1 MMIGNTNDP
10 TGAATPIVGPGNNS
24 CTDCITIPLEEYR
37 KTLEMATELS
47 IIREL
52 AGDQNIYL
60 ILAKSQPDSMVPMAE
75 YASLQNTTSEK
86 IAELKQELMV
96 KDEHIAHLEYQMK
109 TQPAAHI
116 CPVCGRQFFE
126 TPAISRRDESMK
138 ICSVCAAT
146 EALEDAREA
155 GVISRGEAKEIQ
167 DIVERVAVPM
177 EKIREERGE
186 VIPRQSTPEQC
197 KKGGR
202 KTQQGKKADL
212 PMEEIMELKAKGWS
226 NVRIAGR
233 YGVADVTIETRI
245 KQYLAKQNAVEKPA
259 VEPAKTDT
267 RRPLD
272 ITDLRTRREAGE
284 TYEHIGKEYGGW
296 TEDEVHAFMIQKG
309 KEERGGQD

>member
-37 KTLEMATELS
+37 KLIECSVNMD
-47 IIREL
+47 IIDKL
-52 AGDQNIYL
+52 AGDKDIYRTL
-60 ILAKSQPDSMVPMAE
+60 VTGPDVVPRDEYNKLLNVSAKKIHQ
-75 YASLQNTTSEK
+75 LEK
-86 IAELKQELMV
+86 ELEEAK
-96 KDEHIAHLEYQMK
+96 AN
-109 TQPAAHI
+109 PAHI

-126 TPAISRRDESMK
+126 TPAVSRRDPEQK

-146 EALEDAREA
+146 EALEDAQKA
-155 GVISRGEAKEIQ
+155 GAISRGEAKEIQ
-167 DIVERVAVPM
+167 EIIEDVAKEE
-177 EKIREERGE
+177 EK

-233 YGVADVTIETRI
+233 YGVADVTIGTRI
-245 KQYLAKQNAVEKPA
+245 KQYLTKDKPAEKPA
-259 VEPAKTDT
+259 AEPAKTDT

-272 ITDLRTRREAGE
+272 ITDLRARREAGE

-296 TEDEVHAFMIQKG
+296 TEDEVHAFIIQKG
-309 KEERGGQD
+309 KEERNEDK

>member
-37 KTLEMATELS
+37 KLIECSVSMD
-47 IIREL
+47 IINEL
-52 AGDQNIYL
+52 AGDKNIYRAL
-60 ILAKSQPDSMVPMAE
+60 TEAPDVVSRDDYNKMLNVTTHKIHQLERELEEAKSLP
-75 YASLQNTTSEK
+75 
-86 IAELKQELMV
+86 
-96 KDEHIAHLEYQMK
+96 
-109 TQPAAHI
+109 AHI
-116 CPVCGRQFFE
+116 CPVCGRQYFE
-126 TPAISRRDESMK
+126 TPAVSRRDLKQK

-155 GVISRGEAKEIQ
+155 GAISRGEAKEIQ

-202 KTQQGKKADL
+202 KTQMGKKVDL
-212 PMEEIMELKAKGWS
+212 PMDEIRQLKAEGWS
-226 NVRIAGR
+226 NVKIAKK
-233 YGVADVTIETRI
+233 YGVADVTIGYRL
-245 KQYLAKQNAVEKPA
+245 KKDAEKKA
-259 VEPAKTDT
+259 AEKASEPAQTDGK
-267 RRPLD
+267 RPLD
-272 ITDLRTRREAGE
+272 ITDLRARREAGE

-296 TEDEVHAFMIQKG
+296 TEDEVHAFMIRKG

>member
-37 KTLEMATELS
+37 KLIECSVSMD
-47 IIREL
+47 IINEL
-52 AGDQNIYL
+52 AGDKNIYRAL
-60 ILAKSQPDSMVPMAE
+60 TEAPDVVSRDDYNKMLNVTTHKIHQLEKELEEAKSLP
-75 YASLQNTTSEK
+75 
-86 IAELKQELMV
+86 
-96 KDEHIAHLEYQMK
+96 
-109 TQPAAHI
+109 AHI
-116 CPVCGRQFFE
+116 CPVCGRQYFE

-146 EALEDAREA
+146 EALQDAQQA
-155 GVISRGEAKEIQ
+155 GAISKGEAKEIQ
-167 DIVERVAVPM
+167 EIIEDVAKEE
-177 EKIREERGE
+177 EK

-233 YGVADVTIETRI
+233 YGVADVTIGTRI
-245 KQYLAKQNAVEKPA
+245 KQYLAKNKPAEKPA
-259 VEPAKTDT
+259 EPAEPTKTDT

-272 ITDLRTRREAGE
+272 IADLRARREAGE

>member
-1 MMIGNTNDP
+1 MMIGNTEAP
-10 TGAATPIVGPGNNS
+10 TGAATPIVRAGTSPY
-24 CTDCITIPLEEYR
+24 TDCITIPLEEYR
-37 KTLEMATELS
+37 KLIECSVSMDIIHTLADGRNVYWLLTRTSDMVSRTEYQNLQNSTAEKISDLQTEL
-47 IIREL
+47 RQK
-52 AGDQNIYL
+52 G
-60 ILAKSQPDSMVPMAE
+60 E
-75 YASLQNTTSEK
+75 Y
-86 IAELKQELMV
+86 IAN
-96 KDEHIAHLEYQMK
+96 LERQARDRS
-109 TQPAAHI
+109 AAHI

-146 EALEDAREA
+146 EALEDAQKA
-155 GVISRGEAKEIQ
+155 GAISRGEAKEIKEIIE
-167 DIVERVAVPM
+167 DVAKEE
-177 EKIREERGE
+177 EK

-202 KTQQGKKADL
+202 KTRQGKKADL
-212 PMEEIMELKAKGWS
+212 PMEEIMGLKAKGWS

-233 YGVADVTIETRI
+233 YGVTDVTIGTRI
-245 KQYLAKQNAVEKPA
+245 KQYLAKNKPAEKPA

-272 ITDLRTRREAGE
+272 ITDLRARREAGE

-296 TEDEVHAFMIQKG
+296 TEDEVHAFIIQKG

>member
-37 KTLEMATELS
+37 KTLEMATELG

-52 AGDQNIYL
+52 AGDQNVYL

-75 YASLQNTTSEK
+75 YESLQNTTSEK

-109 TQPAAHI
+109 TQPVGHI

-155 GVISRGEAKEIQ
+155 GAISRGEAKEIKEIIE
-167 DIVERVAVPM
+167 DVAKEE
-177 EKIREERGE
+177 EK

-197 KKGGR
+197 SKGGR
-202 KTQQGKKADL
+202 KTQMGKKVDL
-212 PMEEIMELKAKGWS
+212 PMDEIRQLKAEGWS
-226 NVRIAGR
+226 NVKIAKK
-233 YGVADVTIETRI
+233 YGVADVTIGYRL
-245 KQYLAKQNAVEKPA
+245 KKDAEKKA
-259 VEPAKTDT
+259 AEKASEPVQTDGK
-267 RRPLD
+267 RPLD
-272 ITDLRTRREAGE
+272 IADLRARREAGE

-309 KEERGGQD
+309 KEEKE

>member
-1 MMIGNTNDP
+1 MMIRNTNDP

-75 YASLQNTTSEK
+75 YESLQNTTSEK

-109 TQPAAHI
+109 TQPVGHI

-146 EALEDAREA
+146 EALQDAQQA
-155 GVISRGEAKEIQ
+155 GAISRGEAKEIQ
-167 DIVERVAVPM
+167 EIIEDVAKEE
-177 EKIREERGE
+177 EK

-197 KKGGR
+197 KKGG
-202 KTQQGKKADL
+202 KKAQMGKKVDL
-212 PMEEIMELKAKGWS
+212 PMDEIRKLKAEGWS
-226 NVRIAGR
+226 NVKIAKK
-233 YGVADVTIETRI
+233 YGVADVTIGYRL
-245 KQYLAKQNAVEKPA
+245 KKDAEKKA
-259 VEPAKTDT
+259 AEKAAEPVQTDGK
-267 RRPLD
+267 RPLD
-272 ITDLRTRREAGE
+272 IADLRARREAGE
-284 TYEHIGKEYGGW
+284 TYEHIGKVYGGW
-296 TEDEVHAFMIQKG
+296 TEDEVHAFMFQKG
-309 KEERGGQD
+309 KEKKNEDK

>member
-24 CTDCITIPLEEYR
+24 CTDCITITLEEYR
-37 KTLEMATELS
+37 KLIECSVNMDIINDLADGRNIYKALTGASDMVPRAEYQALQNATAAKISDLHTEL
-47 IIREL
+47 RQK
-52 AGDQNIYL
+52 G
-60 ILAKSQPDSMVPMAE
+60 E
-75 YASLQNTTSEK
+75 Y
-86 IAELKQELMV
+86 IAN
-96 KDEHIAHLEYQMK
+96 LERQVNS
-109 TQPAAHI
+109 AHI

-155 GVISRGEAKEIQ
+155 GAISRGEAKEIKEIIE
-167 DIVERVAVPM
+167 DVA
-177 EKIREERGE
+177 KEEE

-233 YGVADVTIETRI
+233 YGVADVTIGTRI
-245 KQYLAKQNAVEKPA
+245 KQYLAKNKPAEKPA
-259 VEPAKTDT
+259 EPAEPAKTDT

-272 ITDLRTRREAGE
+272 IADLRARREAGE

-309 KEERGGQD
+309 KEKRSEDK

>member
-1 MMIGNTNDP
+1 MIGNTNDP

-37 KTLEMATELS
+37 KLIECSVNMD
-47 IIREL
+47 IINEL
-52 AGDQNIYL
+52 AGDKNIYRAL
-60 ILAKSQPDSMVPMAE
+60 TEAPDVVSRDDYNKMLNVTTHKIHQLERELEEAKSLP
-75 YASLQNTTSEK
+75 
-86 IAELKQELMV
+86 
-96 KDEHIAHLEYQMK
+96 
-109 TQPAAHI
+109 AHI

-126 TPAISRRDESMK
+126 TPAVSRRDESMK

-146 EALEDAREA
+146 EALEDAQKA
-155 GVISRGEAKEIQ
+155 GAISRGEAKEIQ
-167 DIVERVAVPM
+167 EIIEDVAKEE
-177 EKIREERGE
+177 EK

-233 YGVADVTIETRI
+233 YGVTDVTIGTRI
-245 KQYLAKQNAVEKPA
+245 KQYLAKDKPAEKPA
-259 VEPAKTDT
+259 EPAKTDA

-272 ITDLRTRREAGE
+272 IADLRARREAGE

-296 TEDEVHAFMIQKG
+296 TEDEVHAFIIQKG

>member
-37 KTLEMATELS
+37 KLIECSVSMDIINDLADGRNIYKTLTGASDMVPLTEYQALQNSTAEKISDLHTEL
-47 IIREL
+47 RQK
-52 AGDQNIYL
+52 G
-60 ILAKSQPDSMVPMAE
+60 E
-75 YASLQNTTSEK
+75 Y
-86 IAELKQELMV
+86 IAN
-96 KDEHIAHLEYQMK
+96 LERQVNS
-109 TQPAAHI
+109 AHI

-126 TPAISRRDESMK
+126 TPAVSRRDESMK

-155 GVISRGEAKEIQ
+155 GAISRGEAKEIQ
-167 DIVERVAVPM
+167 KIVEDVAKEE
-177 EKIREERGE
+177 EK

-202 KTQQGKKADL
+202 KTQMGKKVDL
-212 PMEEIMELKAKGWS
+212 PMDEIRKLKAEGWS
-226 NVRIAGR
+226 NVKIAKK
-233 YGVADVTIETRI
+233 YGVADVTIGYRLKKDAEKKAAEEKASEPVQTDG
-245 KQYLAKQNAVEKPA
+245 KQ
-259 VEPAKTDT
+259 
-267 RRPLD
+267 PLD
-272 ITDLRTRREAGE
+272 ITDLRARREAGE

-309 KEERGGQD
+309 KEKRSEDK

>member
-37 KTLEMATELS
+37 KTLEMATELG

-52 AGDQNIYL
+52 AGDQNVYL

-75 YASLQNTTSEK
+75 YESLQNTTSEK

-109 TQPAAHI
+109 TQPVGHI

-155 GVISRGEAKEIQ
+155 GAISRGEAKEIKEIIE
-167 DIVERVAVPM
+167 DVAKED
-177 EKIREERGE
+177 EK

-233 YGVADVTIETRI
+233 YGVADVTIGTRI

-272 ITDLRTRREAGE
+272 ITDLRARREAGE

-296 TEDEVHAFMIQKG
+296 TEDEVHAFIIQKG
-309 KEERGGQD
+309 KEERNG